1 MASEIPA
8 RLLGLPDAG
17 RLAVGFAA
25 DLVLF
30 DADLN
35 VETTII
41 NGEVVDRRETARA

>member
-8 RLLGLPDAG
+8 RLLKLPDRGRIAAG
-17 RLAVGFAA
+17 FEA

-35 VETTII
+35 VEMTIVR
-41 NGEVVDRRETARA
+41 GEILHHRETARV